1 MALRG
6 AEDELKESVL
16 SSISQ
21 RTRRMIE
28 SELSAGKAKPAEIE
42 QARKSIAA
50 LALRMAEEGKIE
62 LQKSEE
68 AA

>member
-1 MALRG
+1 MRG
-6 AEDELKESVL
+6 AEEDLKESVL

-28 SELSAGKAKPAEIE
+28 SELEAGKAKPAEIE

-50 LALRMAEEGKIE
+50 LALRMASEGRID
-62 LQKSEE
+62 LQHSEDE